1 MSGYDPSGTSAQQ
14 WIYITSFSSLIAA
27 SFAIVFVAEPIKNMT
42 FLGWETGVC
51 MTSSIS
57 ILLSLNGIYAAYASR
72 SGRTTS
78 FYYWH
83 WYGIFSFYQL
93 FALLYLSL
101 HTIISQPLAFTEI
114 KKHWTLVSWRF
125 PQFQHLNQSEA
136 IIEAQDYYNH
146 TVTIVGVLSVLLL
159 LLKFVAVS
167 CVGRTINSR
176 VLYSNLLSI
185 SSVLAAI
192 CGTILVVFGTLQQQH
207 EEYYGLRAHI
217 PMQLLINAFFFLG
230 IAAFGIKTIKAK
242 SDLRCSWCLYFW
254 WLIMSLLSIL
264 CCGIGSWMYLENQF
278 LEMEQTNVKIV
289 KTSNTASKLPNVEWS
304 VDDFKIILNAHFSQ
318 IFALLVFLGLTIC
331 TILTMSIYVRI
342 HENKTGYRAMRI
354 Q

>member
-57 ILLSLNGIYAAYASR
+57 ILLSLIGIYAAYASR

-114 KKHWTLVSWRF
+114 KKHCVAMCQHLIFRVFSFKKKYYGFVARYHIEPLIKSLALVILPLKQFSVVFPCRGRRDPSRMVRPNDPVATREID
-125 PQFQHLNQSEA
+125 PQFTVLTRA
-136 IIEAQDYYNH
+136 WFTYIEKSPVLDRR
-146 TVTIVGVLSVLLL
+146 TVKCTGSFIGMGGEHRS
-159 LLKFVAVS
+159 
-167 CVGRTINSR
+167 GR
-176 VLYSNLLSI
+176 
-185 SSVLAAI
+185 
-192 CGTILVVFGTLQQQH
+192 
-207 EEYYGLRAHI
+207 
-217 PMQLLINAFFFLG
+217 
-230 IAAFGIKTIKAK
+230 
-242 SDLRCSWCLYFW
+242 
-254 WLIMSLLSIL
+254 
-264 CCGIGSWMYLENQF
+264 
-278 LEMEQTNVKIV
+278 
-289 KTSNTASKLPNVEWS
+289 
-304 VDDFKIILNAHFSQ
+304 
-318 IFALLVFLGLTIC
+318 
-331 TILTMSIYVRI
+331 
-342 HENKTGYRAMRI
+342 
-354 Q
+354 